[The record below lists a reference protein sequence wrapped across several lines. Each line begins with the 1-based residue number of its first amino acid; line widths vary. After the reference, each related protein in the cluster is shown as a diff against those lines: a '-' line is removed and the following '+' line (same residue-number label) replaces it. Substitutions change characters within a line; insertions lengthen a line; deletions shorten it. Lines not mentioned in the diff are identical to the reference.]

1 MKRIVDWFIL
11 VLLASLF
18 VASIIL
24 AMTGAWWNLAIAGG
38 IMVVGIALYC
48 EIISE
53 VKR

>member
-1 MKRIVDWFIL
+1 MKRIVDWFIF

-18 VASIIL
+18 VASIIM